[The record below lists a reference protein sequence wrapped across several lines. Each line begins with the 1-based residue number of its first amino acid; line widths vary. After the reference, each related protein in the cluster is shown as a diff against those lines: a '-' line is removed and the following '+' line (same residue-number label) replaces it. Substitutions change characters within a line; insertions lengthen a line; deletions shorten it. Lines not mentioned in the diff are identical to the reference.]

1 MLLLRLRGVLWQNMG
16 SIFSQVARQLKISDA
31 FVTFFFTEAGTPETK
46 NIITTVTFID
56 SVTFLQVLPAII

>member
-1 MLLLRLRGVLWQNMG
+1 MG

-46 NIITTVTFID
+46 NIITTDVTFID